1 MPPIPPSVLFG
12 SDAYGADVDKINIIK
27 SLLTYISDPAKH
39 YKLYEFLY
47 YMRYDLFTQ
56 FVDIFPKLSES
67 DRKKLIDNIGGR
79 NESVDLD
86 NYTFSY
92 LFRTFTPKAAM
103 PAMSREVAGLMPTP
117 GYNPNALGYREAM
130 EEIKKV
136 FPLPPLSGGRRKTR
150 NRNRNRKRKTRN
162 RRR

>member
-1 MPPIPPSVLFG
+1 MPPTPAEVLFG
-12 SDAYGADVDKINIIK
+12 SNDYYARDDKINRIK
-27 SLLTYISDPAKH
+27 NLWKYIPDVDGRH

-47 YMRYDLFTQ
+47 HMRYDLFRQ
-56 FVDIFPKLSES
+56 FENIFPMLSEV
-67 DRKKLIDNIGGR
+67 DRNTLIDNRGR
-79 NESVDLD
+79 GLGSVDLKD
-86 NYTFSY
+86 YTFSY
-92 LFRTFTPKAAM
+92 LLDTFIPKAAI

-130 EEIKKV
+130 EEIKKA

-150 NRNRNRKRKTRN
+150 NRNRKRKTRN